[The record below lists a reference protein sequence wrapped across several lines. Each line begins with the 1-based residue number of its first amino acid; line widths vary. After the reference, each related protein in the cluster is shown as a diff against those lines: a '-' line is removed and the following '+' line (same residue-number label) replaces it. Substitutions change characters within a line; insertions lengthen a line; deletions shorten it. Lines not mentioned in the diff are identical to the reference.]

1 MLEMWSNFVKYLN
14 PTPPDS
20 QSEALA
26 NVTWTPVTADN
37 HQYLRYVGMILIQR
51 IKYMLHL

>member
-37 HQYLRYVGMILIQR
+37 HQYLRYVGL
-51 IKYMLHL
+51 YLDSTN